1 MRYLIS
7 FLFGYFIGSFPSAYI
22 FVKAFKGIDIR
33 KFGSGN
39 VGALNA
45 YEVSG
50 SVLIGFIVL
59 IIDIFKGFFAVKIL
73 GDLFNW
79 DEMVIVLSGVSAV
92 LGHNFS
98 VWISFYGGRGLATS
112 LGVFWVV
119 NPVLILVWC
128 ILWSIAYFRIR
139 NVHVGNIWATV
150 FMPVLVLPAMKFFNS
165 FSFVKMKDKTFSALL
180 ILVSLLVFI
189 KHLKPLFQLVKERK
203 ILKNKFE
210 RSDVRRFQ

>member
-59 IIDIFKGFFAVKIL
+59 IIDIFKGFFVVKIL

-112 LGVFWVV
+112 LGVFLVV
-119 NPVLILVWC
+119 NPVLIFVWC

-150 FMPVLVLPAMKFFNS
+150 FMPVLVLPAMKFFNF

-189 KHLKPLFQLVKERK
+189 KHLKPLFQLVKEGK

-210 RSDVRRFQ
+210 RSDVRGFQ